1 MIIVGVVV
9 LVFVGPDRIPE
20 LMSTAGKYYGRFRR
34 MSDDLRRAFNAE
46 VARHEADRRR
56 QELEARRLAAE
67 SARLAER
74 EAARLGEAPAPDA
87 PGGEETSSAS
97 GRSGVEAEPPSE
109 LPGERPL
116 ITTTRPLPEGVAQ
129 RTLRSQPPPTPP
141 PPPTESTNEPEGAS

>member
-74 EAARLGEAPAPDA
+74 EAALRGEAPAAGVPSPDVPRLMTETDLA
-87 PGGEETSSAS
+87 P
-97 GRSGVEAEPPSE
+97 EPPD
-109 LPGERPL
+109 ERPL
-116 ITTTRPLPEGVAQ
+116 ITTTRPLPDGVAQ

-141 PPPTESTNEPEGAS
+141 PRVAEPDNEPEGAS